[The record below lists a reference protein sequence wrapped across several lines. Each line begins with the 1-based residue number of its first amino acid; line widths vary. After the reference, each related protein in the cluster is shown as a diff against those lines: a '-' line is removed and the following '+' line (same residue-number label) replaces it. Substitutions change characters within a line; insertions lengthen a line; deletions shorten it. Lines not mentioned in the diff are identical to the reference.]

1 MQSLTRTGAALAAL
15 IVVLGA
21 CRTAAPDQTLASS
34 QRVFHG
40 GVVYTVDPSRP
51 LAEAMIIDGEQ
62 IVFVG
67 DSEVALARAEAGAER
82 VDLAGR
88 MIMPGLIDAHL
99 HPIRGSLQVLYACSF
114 PFSATPAQ
122 VQQAI
127 ARCVS
132 EQPEADWIIGGQWD
146 SAFFETHEL
155 TSPRQLL
162 DEVSSDKAVY
172 LRDDSLHNGWVNSRA
187 LALAGIDKN
196 TPDPAGGSF
205 LREADG
211 TPNGVLLETAAK
223 MMQDVMPEY
232 SPEQTAKAVEHFMQ
246 TASAFGITGIKDA
259 STHPWESE
267 AWKAMDT
274 ALADRGGLDLNVA
287 VSLRG
292 PDGRRITG
300 MNYRFYEAAR
310 ERYAGR
316 RVHTNFV
323 KLFLDGV
330 PTPARTAAMLA
341 PYLADHKHGSNFSGG
356 PLLIAPQALARDVIE
371 LDRRGFT
378 VKMHAAG
385 DRSVRA
391 ALDAIEAAR
400 KANGASGL
408 RHELAHAGYI
418 SPEDIPRFQT
428 LNAVA
433 DLSPILWYPSP
444 IIDAIYQAVGE
455 ERGQYYFPVRDLIDS
470 GAGLLAGS
478 DWPAVAKSAD
488 PWIGIESL
496 VTRSDPLADSPAQL
510 WPEQAITV
518 AEAVRIYTI
527 EGARALRLEDETGS
541 LTLGKSADFL
551 ILDDNLLEVSP
562 REISEVR
569 PRETWFAGRRVFP
582 REP

>member
-1 MQSLTRTGAALAAL
+1 MKSTALTVLLLA
-15 IVVLGA
+15 LGA
-21 CRTAAPDQTLASS
+21 CGTTLREPQQPSS
-34 QRVFHG
+34 QRVFLD
-40 GVVYTVDPSRP
+40 GVVYTVDPSLP
-51 LAEAMIIDGEQ
+51 QAEAMVIDGER
-62 IVFVG
+62 IVFIG
-67 DSEVALARAEAGAER
+67 DSKTALQEAESGAER
-82 VDLAGR
+82 IDLAGK
-88 MIMPGLIDAHL
+88 MVLPGLIDAHL
-99 HPIRGSLQVLYACSF
+99 HPIRGSLQTLYACSF
-114 PFSATPAQ
+114 PFSATPEQ

-127 ARCVS
+127 ARCVV
-132 EQPEADWIIGGQWD
+132 EQPESDWIIGGQWD

-155 TSPRQLL
+155 ASPRQLL
-162 DEVSSDKAVY
+162 DAVSGDKAVY

-187 LALAGIDKN
+187 LALAGIDKE
-196 TPDPAGGSF
+196 TPDPPGGSF

-232 SPEQTAKAVEHFMQ
+232 SSEQTAQAVEHFMR

-259 STHPWESE
+259 STHPWESK

-300 MNYRFYEAAR
+300 LDYRFYEAAR

-400 KANGASGL
+400 DANGASGL

-418 SPEDIPRFQT
+418 SPQDVPRFKT

-496 VTRSDPLADSPAQL
+496 VTRSDPLADSRAQL

-518 AEAVRIYTI
+518 EEAIRIYTI
-527 EGARALRLEDETGS
+527 EGARALRLEGETGS
-541 LTLGKSADFL
+541 LAVGKSADFL
-551 ILDDNLLEVSP
+551 ILDDNLLEIP
-562 REISEVR
+562 AGDISGIR
-569 PRETWFAGRRVFP
+569 PRETWFAGRRVYP
-582 REP
+582 REE

>member
-1 MQSLTRTGAALAAL
+1 MGSLSVKGAAA
-15 IVVLGA
+15 VVLLVALGG
-21 CRTAAPDQTLASS
+21 CKTSAPEPDRPSS
-34 QRVFHG
+34 QRVFHNG
-40 GVVYTVDPSRP
+40 AVYTVDPSQP
-51 LAEAMIIDGEQ
+51 QAEAMVIDGER

-67 DSEVALARAEAGAER
+67 DSKTALQKAEAGAER
-82 VDLAGR
+82 IDLAGK
-88 MIMPGLIDAHL
+88 MVLPGLIDAHL
-99 HPIRGSLQVLYACSF
+99 HPIRGSLQTLYACSF
-114 PFSATPAQ
+114 PFSATPEQ

-127 ARCVS
+127 ARCVV
-132 EQPEADWIIGGQWD
+132 EQPESDWIIGGQWD

-155 TSPRQLL
+155 ASPRQLL
-162 DEVSSDKAVY
+162 DTVSGDKAVY

-187 LALAGIDKN
+187 LALAGIDKD
-196 TPDPAGGSF
+196 TPDPPGGSF

-232 SPEQTAKAVEHFMQ
+232 SSEQTAQAVEHFMR

-259 STHPWESE
+259 STHPWESK

-300 MNYRFYEAAR
+300 MDYRFYEAAR

-400 KANGASGL
+400 EANGASGL

-418 SPEDIPRFQT
+418 SPQDVPRFKT

-518 AEAVRIYTI
+518 EEAIRIYTI
-527 EGARALRLEDETGS
+527 EGARALRLEGETGS
-541 LTLGKSADFL
+541 LAAGKSADFL
-551 ILDDNLLEVSP
+551 ILDDNLLEIPS
-562 REISEVR
+562 EDISGVR
-569 PRETWFAGRRVFP
+569 PRETWFAGRRVYP
-582 REP
+582 REE

>member
-1 MQSLTRTGAALAAL
+1 MGSLSVKGAAA
-15 IVVLGA
+15 VVLLVALGG
-21 CRTAAPDQTLASS
+21 CKTSAPEPDRPSS
-34 QRVFHG
+34 QRVFHNG
-40 GVVYTVDPSRP
+40 AVYTVDPSQP
-51 LAEAMIIDGEQ
+51 QAEAMVIDGER

-67 DSEVALARAEAGAER
+67 DSKTALQKAEAGAER
-82 VDLAGR
+82 IDLAGK
-88 MIMPGLIDAHL
+88 MVLPGLIDAHL
-99 HPIRGSLQVLYACSF
+99 HPIRGSLQTLYACSF
-114 PFSATPAQ
+114 PFSATPEQ

-127 ARCVS
+127 ARCVV
-132 EQPEADWIIGGQWD
+132 EQPESDWIIGGQWD

-155 TSPRQLL
+155 ASPRQLL
-162 DEVSSDKAVY
+162 DAVSGDKAVY

-187 LALAGIDKN
+187 LALAGIDKE
-196 TPDPAGGSF
+196 TPDPPGGSF

-232 SPEQTAKAVEHFMQ
+232 SSEQTAQAVEHFMR

-259 STHPWESE
+259 STHPWESK

-400 KANGASGL
+400 EANGASGL

-418 SPEDIPRFQT
+418 SPQDVPRFKT

-518 AEAVRIYTI
+518 EEAIRIYTI
-527 EGARALRLEDETGS
+527 EGARALRLEGETGS
-541 LTLGKSADFL
+541 LVMGKSADFL
-551 ILDDNLLEVSP
+551 ILDDNLLEIP
-562 REISEVR
+562 AEDISGVR
-569 PRETWFAGRRVFP
+569 PRETWFAGRRVYP
-582 REP
+582 RED